1 MVKGGKIMSGY
12 GIFTD
17 VKSGLGLDPEDAG
30 FDSELLF
37 SINAAIS
44 LIRQQGVGVDLEV
57 KDDKAKWNDFI
68 PNSSSELL
76 GMVKEFVRLHV
87 KIIFDPP
94 APSTLKVMEEMKSEL
109 IWRMH
114 VSFEEVENVSQGI
127 ST

>member
-1 MVKGGKIMSGY
+1 MSSD
-12 GIFTD
+12 GIFKD
-17 VKSGLGLDPEDAG
+17 VKDGLGLDPEDTG

-57 KDDKAKWNDFI
+57 KDDKAKWEYFI
-68 PNSSSELL
+68 PGSSSELL

-94 APSTLKVMEEMKSEL
+94 APSTLKVMEEVKSEL
-109 IWRMH
+109 IWRIH
-114 VSFEEVENVSQGI
+114 VSFEEVENVTQGI

>member
-17 VKSGLGLDPEDAG
+17 VKNGLGLDPEDNG

-57 KDDKAKWNDFI
+57 KGDEEKWLDLVPGASN
-68 PNSSSELL
+68 ELL

-94 APSTLKVMEEMKSEL
+94 APSTLKVMEEVKSEL
-109 IWRMH
+109 IWRIH
-114 VSFEEVENVSQGI
+114 VSFEEVENVTQGI